1 MGKATLA
8 ILAVSLLLT
17 IGSLATWGGTGR
29 HVYTKFEVIEQ
40 VPAQADP
47 DDPFAGTGFLDG
59 GAPALETV
67 RRDEF
72 HLGIFPTPQGVFD
85 KHAVSVLTIA
95 VPPWALFGVLA
106 LLRRRSRRQ
115 SEKSGE
121 PS

>member
-1 MGKATLA
+1 MRKAAPAIL
-8 ILAVSLLLT
+8 ILAVLLT
-17 IGSLATWGGTGR
+17 AGALAIWGSTGR
-29 HVYTKFEVIEQ
+29 HAYTKYEVIEQ

-47 DDPFAGTGFLDG
+47 DDPFADTGFFDE

-95 VPPWALFGVLA
+95 VPPWALFGVVA
-106 LLRRRSRRQ
+106 LLRRRSRRK
-115 SEKSGE
+115 SGESGE